1 MGDIMRI
8 KIIHMYIIIGAIFMF
23 NLFGCSSDVKYEKYS
38 SKDPEI
44 NISMDYISGWLYSE
58 HRGSYNSYAQVLF
71 YEKGDEKKAFK
82 AAIAVNVKDA
92 SKLKD
97 PPVTIE
103 VMADDLK
110 SKRMKFKDCSL
121 VSEASSK
128 ILGEDAIVMD
138 FSYKTLDKLY
148 DATAKLIP
156 VNEKVVMFTKGDKLY
171 TIRYEN
177 TAEDFKKFE
186 KSFKHIL
193 TSLKP
198 KS

>member
-1 MGDIMRI
+1 MRI
-8 KIIHMYIIIGAIFMF
+8 KIIHAYIIIGAISMF

-44 NISMDYISGWLYSE
+44 NISMDYVSGWLYSE

-71 YEKGDEKKAFK
+71 YEKGDDKKAFK
-82 AAIAVNVKDA
+82 AAIAVNVRDA

-110 SKRMKFKDCSL
+110 SKRMKFKDYSL

-128 ILGEDAIVMD
+128 ILGENTIVMD

-148 DATAKLIP
+148 DVAAKLIP
-156 VNEKVVMFTKGDKLY
+156 VNEKVAIFKKGGKLY
-171 TIRYEN
+171 IVRYEN

-186 KSFKHIL
+186 KSFKHML